1 MKIIY
6 LLLLLFS
13 IQACNKPH
21 TVLICGDHVCINNDE
36 AEQYFEENLSIEVK
50 VLKNKKETSYDL
62 VKLNLSNNKQ
72 NKTIN
77 VFKKEN
83 NKNKIKT
90 LSSKEISKLKSKL
103 KEKNIT
109 KKNKNK
115 ELTKNINTAKDIEKK
130 FDNKKRQKE
139 TKIIYKKRL
148 NKNEVDVCKI
158 IEKCNI
164 ENISKYLIQKSK
176 TKKFPDITIRE

>member
-1 MKIIY
+1 
-6 LLLLLFS
+6 
-13 IQACNKPH
+13 
-21 TVLICGDHVCINNDE
+21 
-36 AEQYFEENLSIEVK
+36 QYFEENLSLEVK

-62 VKLNLSNNKQ
+62 VKLNLNNNQQ
-72 NKTIN
+72 NKAIN
-77 VFKKEN
+77 ILKKEN
-83 NKNKIKT
+83 NDNKIKT

-103 KEKNIT
+103 KEKKIT
-109 KKNKNK
+109 KKKK
-115 ELTKNINTAKDIEKK
+115 KKKLTKKINTTKDIEKK
-130 FDNKKRQKE
+130 FDDKKRQKE
-139 TKIIYKKRL
+139 SKIINKKRL